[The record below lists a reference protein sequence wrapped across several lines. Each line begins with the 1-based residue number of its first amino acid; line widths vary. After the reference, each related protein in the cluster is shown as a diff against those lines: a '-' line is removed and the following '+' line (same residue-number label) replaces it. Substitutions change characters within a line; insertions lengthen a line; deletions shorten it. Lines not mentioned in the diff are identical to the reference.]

1 MEWWQIIISIVS
13 IVGVGFMLVQIWKGW
28 GGYGK
33 KRKMDFWKED
43 ANYQSWGEIEGV
55 EPVDDWDKKKELD

>member
-1 MEWWQIIISIVS
+1 
-13 IVGVGFMLVQIWKGW
+13 MLVQIWKGW
-28 GGYGK
+28 GGYSK

-55 EPVDDWDKKKELD
+55 EPVDDWDKKKDSE